1 MFDQRIAQL
10 RSELDRA
17 VLEHA
22 RIQDYN
28 QPLAWLNALG
38 EADWEVEKYL
48 IEKEIKEMEEIN
60 QDKFTA
66 ESSKQVARNR
76 NAGLLNMFS
85 ELCASANRKWD
96 LDLKKPCKEC
106 GGLGKWEVVDDT
118 PITCAA
124 CNGRGYALRP
134 MNVGEKLM
142 LCVSEIAEAGEDSP
156 QYNAALFELVKSLSR
171 AMEGHRK
178 QKMDDKLPHRDML
191 TVELADLLI
200 RVFHLC
206 GFLQLDIGGAFVEK
220 MQYNLNRADHTL
232 AARTAEGGKKY

>member
-1 MFDQRIAQL
+1 MGIFEQRIALL
-10 RSELDRA
+10 RLELDRA

-28 QPLAWLNALG
+28 QPMAWLNAIG
-38 EADWEVEKYL
+38 EADWEVEMYL
-48 IEKEIKEMEEIN
+48 IEKEIKEMNEIN
-60 QDKFTA
+60 QDKEA
-66 ESSKQVARNR
+66 GDRLLARNKQ
-76 NAGLLNMFS
+76 AQLLNMFS
-85 ELCASANRKWD
+85 ELCANANRKWD
-96 LDLKKPCKEC
+96 LDLKNPCRVCDGRGE
-106 GGLGKWEVVDDT
+106 WHVPSV
-118 PITCAA
+118 TCST
-124 CNGRGYALRP
+124 CNGSGYALKT